1 MSPHTYRVRNGMDV
15 PTRSGILCQSGGV
28 ISPLESRL
36 VQDRLIFE
44 TENCGQVYS
53 TIRYCKLPFHGGDNQ
68 GPYNR
73 PVLFVSLSAE

>member
-53 TIRYCKLPFHGGDNQ
+53 TIRY
-68 GPYNR
+68 
-73 PVLFVSLSAE
+73 